1 MSLSASR
8 KASTSTSQLVPVR
21 CRCGRRRYGRC
32 RSWRARFSCRGVNV
46 GVGVQVKV
54 ADGVGVA
61 VGGTTVAVGNG
72 VQVGNGVCVGRGVY
86 VGNGVSNGTTLAM
99 TPAASV
105 STTPT
110 SCSGVAVTITIS
122 GGTGVFV
129 GLNSGRTTVGVG
141 VSTTGDGTTDGSGDS
156 SHPTDAPTAN
166 TKPTT
171 RINKDLNACSLVETI
186 ASRLYVSTSSHQSR
200 NHNQPRSRPPNHPIN
215 PKDLPPPFA
224 KRGGRGRA
232 KRDRNGCSAG
242 ED

>member
-1 MSLSASR
+1 MSQFLLPSA
-8 KASTSTSQLVPVR
+8 LVSMLAVI
-21 CRCGRRRYGRC
+21 
-32 RSWRARFSCRGVNV
+32 VDV
-46 GVGVQVKV
+46 GVGVDVGVQRKGLAV
-54 ADGVGVA
+54 ALVGVA

-99 TPAASV
+99 TPAANV

-129 GLNSGRTTVGVG
+129 GLNSGRTAVGVG
-141 VSTTGDGTTDGSGDS
+141 VSTTRDGTTDGSGDS

-171 RINKDLNACSLVETI
+171 AIKKDLNACPLVETI
-186 ASRLYVSTSSHQSR
+186 ASRLYVSTSSHQ
-200 NHNQPRSRPPNHPIN
+200 
-215 PKDLPPPFA
+215 
-224 KRGGRGRA
+224 
-232 KRDRNGCSAG
+232 
-242 ED
+242 